1 MKNLKGTLILLLTA
15 LIWGTAFV
23 AQTSAADD
31 ISPFAF
37 LFSRSLLA
45 SIFLFLL
52 VLFQNRARLSA
63 RKSKAT
69 DRGEH
74 TKEEHTKECE
84 KIWNKSVIL
93 AGIFCGIPLAIA
105 SILQQIGIGMYPK
118 DTAASG
124 RAGFLTATYVI
135 MVSLYSIIKARKLRI
150 SILVAT
156 VVCMVG
162 MYLLSL
168 SEGFSKIY
176 TGDILIFLCAI
187 GYAVYIL
194 VVDKYGT
201 VDTTKVSCIQFCFV
215 TVFSLIGMLIF
226 ENPSISD
233 FQTAAIP
240 ICYAG
245 IFSSGI
251 AYTLQMV
258 GQKYAEP
265 AVATI
270 VMSLESVFAA
280 LSGWLILNEQLK
292 GRELLGCVLVF
303 VAVILAQLP
312 DISKSSEAL

>member
-1 MKNLKGTLILLLTA
+1 MRNLKGTLILLLTA

-23 AQTSAADD
+23 AQTSAADS

-37 LFSRSLLA
+37 LFSRSILA

-52 VLFQNRARLSA
+52 VLFQNRSKLQK
-63 RKSKAT
+63 RKHNNIDNAYKNE
-69 DRGEH
+69 D
-74 TKEEHTKECE
+74 KV
-84 KIWNKSVIL
+84 WNKSVITG
-93 AGIFCGIPLAIA
+93 GIFCGIPLAIA
-105 SILQQIGIGMYPK
+105 SILQQIGIGIYPA

-135 MVSLYSIIKARKLRI
+135 MVSLYSIIKSRKLRI
-150 SILVAT
+150 SILAAT
-156 VVCMVG
+156 VVCMIG

-168 SEGFSKIY
+168 SGGFSKIY

-201 VDTTKVSCIQFCFV
+201 VDTTKVSCIQFSFV

-226 ENPSISD
+226 ENPSIAD
-233 FQTAAIP
+233 FRTAALP

-280 LSGWLILNEQLK
+280 LSGWLILHEQLK
-292 GRELLGCVLVF
+292 GRELFGCVLVF
-303 VAVILAQLP
+303 IAVILAQLP
-312 DISKSSEAL
+312 EITGKSRNSK

>member
-23 AQTSAADD
+23 AQTSAADN

-52 VLFQNRARLSA
+52 VLFQNR
-63 RKSKAT
+63 SKLQKKMRSKKQNDIT
-69 DRGEH
+69 DIDDAYNNEDR
-74 TKEEHTKECE
+74 
-84 KIWNKSVIL
+84 IWNKSVITG
-93 AGIFCGIPLAIA
+93 GIFCGIPLAIA
-105 SILQQIGIGMYPK
+105 SILQQIGIGIYPS

-135 MVSLYSIIKARKLRI
+135 MVSLYSLFKSKKLRI
-150 SILVAT
+150 SILIAT
-156 VVCMVG
+156 IVCMVG

-168 SEGFSKIY
+168 SGGFSKIY

-187 GYAVYIL
+187 GYAIYIL

-201 VDTTKVSCIQFCFV
+201 IDTTKVSCIQFCFV
-215 TVFSLIGMLIF
+215 TLFSLVGMLIF

-233 FQTAAIP
+233 FQSAAIP

-280 LSGWLILNEQLK
+280 LSGWIILNEQLK
-292 GRELLGCVLVF
+292 GRELIGCVLVF
-303 VAVILAQLP
+303 AAVILAQLP
-312 DISKSSEAL
+312 DIWKK

>member
-1 MKNLKGTLILLLTA
+1 MRNLKGTLILLLTA

-23 AQTSAADD
+23 AQTSAADS

-37 LFSRSLLA
+37 LFARSILA

-52 VLFQNRARLSA
+52 VLFQNR
-63 RKSKAT
+63 SKLQK
-69 DRGEH
+69 DN
-74 TKEEHTKECE
+74 KE

-93 AGIFCGIPLAIA
+93 GGIFCGIPLAIA
-105 SILQQIGIGMYPK
+105 SILQQIGIGIYPA

-135 MVSLYSIIKARKLRI
+135 MVSLYSIIKSRKLRI
-150 SILVAT
+150 SILAAT

-201 VDTTKVSCIQFCFV
+201 VDTTKVSCIQFSFV
-215 TVFSLIGMLIF
+215 TIFSLIGMFIF
-226 ENPSISD
+226 ENPSIAD
-233 FQTAAIP
+233 FKTAALP

-280 LSGWLILNEQLK
+280 LSGWLILHEQLK

-303 VAVILAQLP
+303 IAVILAQLP
-312 DISKSSEAL
+312 DIIGTGKNNK

>member
-15 LIWGTAFV
+15 LIWGSAFV
-23 AQTSAADD
+23 AQTSASDN

-37 LFSRSLLA
+37 LFSRSILA

-52 VLFQNRARLSA
+52 VLIQNR
-63 RKSKAT
+63 SKL
-69 DRGEH
+69 G
-74 TKEEHTKECE
+74 KE
-84 KIWNKSVIL
+84 KIWNKSVIT
-93 AGIFCGIPLAIA
+93 AGIFCGIPLAVA
-105 SILQQIGIGMYPK
+105 SILQQIGIGIYPEG
-118 DTAASG
+118 TAASG

-135 MVSLYSIIKARKLRI
+135 MVSLYSIIKSRKIRI

-156 VVCMVG
+156 VICMVG

-168 SEGFSKIY
+168 SDGFSKIY
-176 TGDILIFLCAI
+176 TGDILVFLCAI
-187 GYAVYIL
+187 GFAIYIL
-194 VVDKYGT
+194 VVDKFGT

-215 TVFSLIGMLIF
+215 TVFSLIGMLLF
-226 ENPSISD
+226 ENPKIAD
-233 FQTAAIP
+233 FKNAALP

-270 VMSLESVFAA
+270 VMSLESVFAG
-280 LSGWLILNEQLK
+280 LFGWLILHEQLK

-303 VAVILAQLP
+303 LAVILAQLP
-312 DISKSSEAL
+312 EISKKES

>member
-1 MKNLKGTLILLLTA
+1 MQNLKGTLILLLTA

-23 AQTSAADD
+23 AQTTAADS

-37 LFSRSLLA
+37 LFGRSILA

-52 VLFQNRARLSA
+52 VLFQNRAKLS
-63 RKSKAT
+63 RK
-69 DRGEH
+69 DG
-74 TKEEHTKECE
+74 KEPE

-105 SILQQIGIGMYPK
+105 SVLQQIGIGIYPA

-135 MVSLYSIIKARKLRI
+135 MVSLYSIFKSRKIRI
-150 SILVAT
+150 TILIAT

-176 TGDILIFLCAI
+176 TGDILVFLCAI
-187 GYAVYIL
+187 GFAVYIL

-201 VDTTKVSCIQFCFV
+201 VDTTKVSCVQFSFV
-215 TVFSLIGMLIF
+215 TVFALVGMLIF
-226 ENPSISD
+226 ENPSIAD
-233 FQTAAIP
+233 FQNAALP

-265 AVATI
+265 TVATI

-280 LSGWLILNEQLK
+280 LSGWLILNEKLK

-303 VAVILAQLP
+303 IAVILAQLP
-312 DISKSSEAL
+312 DLRKKNV

>member
-1 MKNLKGTLILLLTA
+1 MRNLKGTLILLLTA

-23 AQTSAADD
+23 AQTSAADS

-37 LFSRSLLA
+37 LFARSILA

-52 VLFQNRARLSA
+52 VLFQNR
-63 RKSKAT
+63 SKLQK
-69 DRGEH
+69 DN
-74 TKEEHTKECE
+74 KE

-93 AGIFCGIPLAIA
+93 GGIFCGIPLAIA
-105 SILQQIGIGMYPK
+105 SILQQIGIGIYPA

-135 MVSLYSIIKARKLRI
+135 MVSLYSIIKSRKLRI
-150 SILVAT
+150 SILAAT

-187 GYAVYIL
+187 GYTVYIL

-201 VDTTKVSCIQFCFV
+201 VDTTKVSCIQFSFV
-215 TVFSLIGMLIF
+215 TIFSLIGMFIF
-226 ENPSISD
+226 ENPSIAD
-233 FQTAAIP
+233 FKTAALP

-280 LSGWLILNEQLK
+280 LSGWLILHEQLK

-303 VAVILAQLP
+303 IAVILAQLP
-312 DISKSSEAL
+312 DIIGTGKNNK